1 MAAKRRR
8 RKYVYV
14 QHDTAQVHQAIRAAV
29 FEGGILWDYFSVI
42 TQDRVYGANEFERG
56 VAEGM
61 RALADQILTIAM
73 TRQEMKV
80 AVNQED

>member
-1 MAAKRRR
+1 VRQQRK
-8 RKYVYV
+8 RKYVYAE
-14 QHDTAQVHQAIRAAV
+14 HDTAEVHKAIREAV
-29 FEGGILWDYFSVI
+29 FEGGVLWDYFSVI
-42 TQDRVYGANEFERG
+42 TQERVYGANEFERG

-73 TRQEMKV
+73 TRQEMKI